1 MGSAGA
7 LPPGSSRQSLTT
19 SSLKFM
25 QLLHLNQASVQHLI
39 SNLTDTQASS
49 LRHSHKG
56 ALEVRAGLIDTYM
69 DTYSGM
75 MDTYMDT

>member
-1 MGSAGA
+1 MGGASA
-7 LPPGSSRQSLTT
+7 LPPGSSIHSLTP
-19 SSLKFM
+19 SLLKFIH
-25 QLLHLNQASVQHLI
+25 LLHLNQASLQHLI

-56 ALEVRAGLIDTYM
+56 ALEVRTGLIDTYM

-75 MDTYMDT
+75 IDTYMDT